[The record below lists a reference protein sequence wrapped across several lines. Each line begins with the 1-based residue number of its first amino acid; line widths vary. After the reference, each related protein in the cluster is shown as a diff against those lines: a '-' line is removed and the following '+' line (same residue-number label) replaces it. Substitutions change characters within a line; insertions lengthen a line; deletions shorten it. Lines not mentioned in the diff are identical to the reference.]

1 MRTVLLQLW
10 KLLDP
15 RQKRRMVLLQVLS
28 VFMAFSSVLGIV
40 SVMPF
45 FAVLAEPEIVHSN
58 RWLAMGYE
66 WSGAS
71 DERQFVVML
80 GLLLVALVIGSSLMN
95 LLGTLAMTRFSFWV
109 GNGFQVAL
117 FNEYLNRD
125 YLFHARTNSAT
136 LINNTTY
143 EVGRIM
149 SGILQNGIGLVTN
162 SITILAIVGSI
173 LVVNPLVA
181 VVSAVVVGGT
191 YALVYAMVRSRLLR
205 NGRIQSE
212 VGGRRWK
219 VLNEGFGGIKEV
231 IVLGTRRVFSREFE
245 ELSWS
250 ISRVQAD
257 TQVVSIA
264 PKFVLESV
272 AVGGLVLVAL
282 ILSGRGG
289 GDGAWLAQLTFL
301 GLAAYRLLPAIQ
313 QVFTAVA
320 RMRADQA
327 SFDRVHRDI
336 LLGVRRSRSN
346 DDRRLSVGDAAWPS
360 RSIEL
365 ENVQFRYQPDR
376 PWALRGVDLSIR
388 AGTSVAFVGPSG
400 SGKTTVADVILAL
413 FTPDTGRVLIDGE
426 PLGGSNRE
434 RWQSVLGYVPQTIFL
449 TDNSIAE
456 NIALGIARDKID
468 MEQVRRVGRM
478 AQIDEFVSALPRGYD
493 EIVGERGVRLSGGQR
508 QRIGIARALY
518 RNASVLVMDEATSAL
533 DGLTEQEV
541 MSAIEGLQGQ
551 RTIILIAHRLTTVR
565 HCDRIFEFEEGR
577 VVRSGTYDELLE
589 QSERFRRMA
598 GEPAAPVKA

>member
-1 MRTVLLQLW
+1 MVLLQL
-10 KLLDP
+10 
-15 RQKRRMVLLQVLS
+15 VS
-28 VFMAFSSVLGIV
+28 VFMAFSAVAGIV

-45 FAVLAEPEIVHSN
+45 FAVLAEPSLVHTN

-66 WSGAS
+66 WSGAT

-80 GLLLVALVIGSSLMN
+80 GLLLVALVVGSSLMN

-143 EVGRIM
+143 EVGRILT
-149 SGILQNGIGLVTN
+149 GVLQNGIGLVTN
-162 SITILAIVGSI
+162 VVTILAIVGSI
-173 LVVNPLVA
+173 VVVNPVVA
-181 VVSAVVVGGT
+181 LGAAVALGGT
-191 YALVYAMVRSRLLR
+191 YSLVYALTRRRLLR

-212 VGGRRWK
+212 ATAERWK
-219 VLNEGFGGIKEV
+219 VLNEGFGGIKEI
-231 IVLGTRRVFSREFE
+231 IVLGTRSVFSRSFE
-245 ELSWS
+245 RLSWQV
-250 ISRVQAD
+250 SRVQAN
-257 TQVVSIA
+257 TQVISVA

-272 AVGGLVLVAL
+272 SVGGLVVVAL
-282 ILSGRGG
+282 VLSGGSA

-301 GLAAYRLLPAIQ
+301 GLAAYRLLPAIH
-313 QVFTAVA
+313 QVFYAIA
-320 RMRADQA
+320 RMRADHA
-327 SFDRVHRDI
+327 SFERVYDDLR
-336 LLGVRRSRSN
+336 LGVRREKFSDRQTWLRQAN
-346 DDRRLSVGDAAWPS
+346 DWPT

-365 ENVQFRYQPDR
+365 RNATFRYQPDR
-376 PWALRGVDLSIR
+376 PLALRGVDLLVPV
-388 AGTSVAFVGPSG
+388 GTSVAFVGPSG
-400 SGKTTVADVILAL
+400 SGKTTAADLILAL
-413 FTPDTGRVLIDGE
+413 LTPESGQLVVDDETIT
-426 PLGGSNRE
+426 GSNME
-434 RWQSVLGYVPQTIFL
+434 RWHSSLGYVPQTIFL
-449 TDNSIAE
+449 NDNSIAE

-478 AQIDEFVSALPRGYD
+478 AQIDEFVSVLPRGYG

-541 MSAIEGLQGQ
+541 MSAIEGLQGE

-577 VVRSGTYDELLE
+577 VVRSGTYDELLV

-598 GEPAAPVKA
+598 GEPPARVKA